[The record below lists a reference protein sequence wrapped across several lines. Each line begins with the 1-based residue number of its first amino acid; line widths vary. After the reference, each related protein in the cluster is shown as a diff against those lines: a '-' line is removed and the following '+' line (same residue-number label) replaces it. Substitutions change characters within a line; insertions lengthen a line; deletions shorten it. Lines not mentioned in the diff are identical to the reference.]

1 MNEDVVDSYD
11 CLDLNNTSW
20 GTNMLPHEVRV
31 IKWTRCGQRELI
43 SICFDVK
50 LHIASAIIGY
60 DPSRE
65 QNGPNETLIPGLP
78 RE

>member
-1 MNEDVVDSYD
+1 MVDSYD
-11 CLDLNNTSW
+11 CVGRDNTGW
-20 GTNMLPHEVRV
+20 G
-31 IKWTRCGQRELI
+31 

>member
-1 MNEDVVDSYD
+1 MDKDVVDSYD
-11 CLDLNNTSW
+11 CVGRDNTGW
-20 GTNMLPHEVRV
+20 GTKMLLHEVRV

-60 DPSRE
+60 GPSRE